1 MLSSAN
7 FLDTRHA
14 TPTGPGSTGAIQP
27 FPCILP
33 RQCHG
38 QLQPPTAPWL
48 PPPRSWVVLGTG
60 LAHRR
65 CGHKTKTGQRGK
77 SYRIPHKTPLFPGSR
92 GKTSCGFFFLGSASD
107 SHDTFSQSG
116 SSELGFFNLNHLM
129 KFYVRNAHSCPS
141 IFPKASILMSCFW
154 ASLAF

>member
-14 TPTGPGSTGAIQP
+14 TPTGPGGSGAIQP

-33 RQCHG
+33 RQSHG

-77 SYRIPHKTPLFPGSR
+77 SYKFPHKTPLFPGSQ
-92 GKTSCGFFFLGSASD
+92 GNASCWFFFLGSTSD
-107 SHDTFSQSG
+107 SHDTCSQLG
-116 SSELGFFNLNHLM
+116 SFELGSFNLNHLM
-129 KFYVRNAHSCPS
+129 RFYVRNAHSSSS
-141 IFPKASILMSCFW
+141 IFPKVSINI
-154 ASLAF
+154 